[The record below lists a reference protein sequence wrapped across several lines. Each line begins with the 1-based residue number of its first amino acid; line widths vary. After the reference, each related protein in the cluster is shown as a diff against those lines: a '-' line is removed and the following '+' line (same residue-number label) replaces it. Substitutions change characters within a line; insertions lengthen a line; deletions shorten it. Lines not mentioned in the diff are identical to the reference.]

1 MKLTS
6 KLLAAGVVFGLALS
20 SAPAALMDNLQ
31 GYYTFETQNNGIVP
45 NVARAAG
52 YAGFPSDSAAIYT
65 PIATQGSVAYPP
77 WAGAPAKVL
86 AGAGALDCAGNG
98 DYATTSDLPIWD
110 LQSDWTVSTWFKP
123 DTGGTGLFGTS
134 TRMFVVETAGS
145 TAPISFGIRGSTLT
159 DSNGVGMCNFQFYS
173 WYDDGTKPSVDY
185 LVPTNQVDQWHHVVI
200 VYDSQDTSWVTNTYG
215 MIRGYVDDV
224 LACQIA
230 PTDIFINYSGFN
242 FGTYRSADGRWWNGQ
257 IDEAAMWERALN
269 TNEVAILYKAG
280 TNKQTLATSI
290 AGSGDAAQLTNALV
304 AYWNFDDSYGPD
316 ASWVVTNRAIAVGG
330 RAIFPS
336 GTGDLTM
343 VGGSYAPGTVYTYPL
358 TTNGSVVGN
367 GALMGNGTNNHANIP
382 GNPLDPQQDLTVSA
396 WFKPDTAGTGLYGTS
411 TRYFVFET
419 AGNWAPISFGIRG
432 TTVTDTNGQ
441 QTCDFQYYGHWSD
454 NTKPSF
460 DVYVPVSQ
468 VDQWHHVVQIFRKVS
483 DNPYTN
489 SMDCWL
495 DGVLQTNLLMI
506 KTNAYMT
513 NLAGF
518 NFGTYRSANGRWFN
532 GLIDEVALWQ
542 RALSPAEVVQ
552 IYTNGLAGKSVLGP
566 APPKILSFKPN
577 TSPAGSFIL
586 SWQAQ
591 SGLKYGVAAS
601 SDLTGW
607 QTAVVTGYTT
617 TVGTASI
624 IVSPKQPPPAGGY
637 YDPGMNGATQRFYRV
652 EVAQ

>member
-1 MKLTS
+1 M
-6 KLLAAGVVFGLALS
+6 
-20 SAPAALMDNLQ
+20 
-31 GYYTFETQNNGIVP
+31 
-45 NVARAAG
+45 
-52 YAGFPSDSAAIYT
+52 
-65 PIATQGSVAYPP
+65 AYPP

-185 LVPTNQVDQWHHVVI
+185 LVPTNQVDQWHHMVI
-200 VYDSQDTSWVTNTYG
+200 VY
-215 MIRGYVDDV
+215 DV

-367 GALMGNGTNNHANIP
+367 GALMGNNHANIP

-552 IYTNGLAGKSVLGP
+552 IYTNGLANRCLVPHRRRFS
-566 APPKILSFKPN
+566 LS
-577 TSPAGSFIL
+577 SPTRRRL
-586 SWQAQ
+586 
-591 SGLKYGVAAS
+591 AAS
-601 SDLTGW
+601 S
-607 QTAVVTGYTT
+607 
-617 TVGTASI
+617 
-624 IVSPKQPPPAGGY
+624 
-637 YDPGMNGATQRFYRV
+637 
-652 EVAQ
+652 

>member
-1 MKLTS
+1 MNLAS
-6 KLLAAGVVFGLALS
+6 KLLATGVAFGLVLNRT
-20 SAPAALMDNLQ
+20 PAALMDNLQ
-31 GYYTFETQNNGIVP
+31 GYYTFESQNNGIMP
-45 NVARAAG
+45 NAARAAG
-52 YAGFPSDSAAIYT
+52 YAGFPLDSAAIYT
-65 PIATQGSVAYPP
+65 PVATQGSVAYPP
-77 WAGAPAKVL
+77 RTDAQAKVL
-86 AGAGALDCAGNG
+86 AGAGALDCAGDG

-110 LQSDWTVSTWFKP
+110 LQSDWTVSIWFKP

-134 TRMFVVETAGS
+134 TRMFVLETAGT
-145 TAPISFGIRGSTLT
+145 TAPISFGVRGSALT

-185 LVPTNQVDQWHHVVI
+185 LIPTNQVDQWHHVVI
-200 VYDSQDTSWVTNTYG
+200 VYDSRDTSWVTNTYG
-215 MIRGYVDDV
+215 MIRGYVDNA
-224 LACQIA
+224 LAVQIA
-230 PTDIFINYSGFN
+230 PTDLFINYSGFN
-242 FGTYRSADGRWWNGQ
+242 FGTYRSATGRWWNGQ

-269 TNEVAILYKAG
+269 NNEIAALYNAG
-280 TNKQTLATSI
+280 TNKQTLAGTI
-290 AGSGDAAQLTNALV
+290 AGGGDAAQLTSALV
-304 AYWNFDDSYGPD
+304 AYWDFDESYGPG
-316 ASWVVTNRAIAVGG
+316 ASWGVPNQAVAVGG
-330 RAIFPS
+330 RPIFPS
-336 GTGDLTM
+336 GSGDLTM
-343 VGGSYAPGTVYTYPL
+343 VGGSYAPGAVYTYPL

-367 GALMGNGTNNHANIP
+367 GALVGNGTNNYANIP
-382 GNPLDPQQDLTVSA
+382 GNPLDPQQDLTVSS

-411 TRYFVFET
+411 SRYFVFET
-419 AGNWAPISFGIRG
+419 AGDWAPISFGIRG

-441 QTCDFQYYGHWSD
+441 QMCDFQYYGHWSD
-454 NTKPSF
+454 DSKPHF
-460 DVYVPVSQ
+460 DVYVPVNQ
-468 VDQWHHVVQIFRKVS
+468 VDQWHHIVQIFRKVS

-518 NFGTYRSANGRWFN
+518 NFGTYRSASGRWFN
-532 GLIDEVALWQ
+532 GLIDEVGLWQ

-552 IYTNGLAGKSVLGP
+552 IYTNGLAGKSALGP
-566 APPKILSFKPN
+566 APPRILSFKPN

-591 SGLKYGVAAS
+591 SGLKYGVVAS

-617 TVGTASI
+617 AVGTASVI
-624 IVSPKQPPPAGGY
+624 LSPKQPPPAGGY
-637 YDPGMNGATQRFYRV
+637 YDPGMNGATRRFYRV